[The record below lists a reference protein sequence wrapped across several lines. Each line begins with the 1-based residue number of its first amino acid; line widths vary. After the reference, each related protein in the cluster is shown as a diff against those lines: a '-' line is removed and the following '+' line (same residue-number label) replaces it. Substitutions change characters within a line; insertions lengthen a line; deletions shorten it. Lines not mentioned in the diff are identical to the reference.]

1 MMDYKQ
7 LTSSYAENAIAT
19 LADWIKINSVLDKS
33 TVDVSK
39 PFGEGVNFALR
50 YIGRIAER
58 DGFAVDYCNGYAT
71 EISFGEGT
79 KTIGIYAHADVV
91 PATGNWKHDP
101 FGAEIE
107 NNKMYG
113 RGTSDDKGPA
123 VAAYY
128 AFKALRDHD
137 LIKGFRVTLVI
148 GGNEENGSAC
158 MHHYFQV
165 LKKPAPTYGFTPDA
179 AFPLIYGE
187 KGISNYI
194 TSGEVDLRPILSIQ
208 AGAAANSVID
218 LAIATLIKDETVE
231 QAFSKSKFKYEI
243 KHTEKETTVKVFGQ
257 SAHGSTPEEGKNAGI
272 ELIRVLGK
280 HYNLEVLNT
289 LAKLYSKTDGSSL
302 GHFYQSELLHATTYN
317 VGIITY
323 QKKMFKFIVNFRYPE
338 TVDSEAVITSIA
350 EKSPLFTDKL
360 SDSPFLLFDPKSKF
374 VQKLL
379 EVYQQETGDMVSQP
393 MAIGGGTYA
402 KECPNTIAF
411 GSAFVGSDDQIHS
424 PDEHINLSDL
434 IASMAIYAH
443 AIVTLGTEL

>member
-1 MMDYKQ
+1 MIDYKQ
-7 LTSSYAENAIAT
+7 LTSTYAESAINT

-33 TVDVSK
+33 TVDKDK
-39 PFGEGVNFALR
+39 PFGEGVYFALR

-58 DGFAVDYCNGYAT
+58 DGFNVDYCNGYAT
-71 EISFGEGT
+71 EISFGEGE

-91 PATGNWKHDP
+91 PATGNWKHSP

-107 NNKMYG
+107 NNKMFG

-128 AFKALRDHD
+128 AFKALRDNN
-137 LIKGFRVTLVI
+137 LLKGFRVTLVI

-158 MHHYFQV
+158 MHYYFQV

-179 AFPLIYGE
+179 EFPLIYGE
-187 KGISNYI
+187 KGITNYA
-194 TSGEVDLRPILSIQ
+194 TSGEIDLRPILSIQ

-218 LAIATLIKDETVE
+218 LAIATLIKDETLVD
-231 QAFSKSKFKYEI
+231 AFSKSKFKYEI
-243 KHTEKETTVKVFGQ
+243 KHTEKESTVTVFGQ
-257 SAHGSTPEEGKNAGI
+257 SAHGSTPEEGKNAGL

-289 LAKLYSKTDGSSL
+289 LAKLYSKSDGSSL
-302 GHFYQSELLHATTYN
+302 GHAYHSELLHGTTYN

-323 QKKMFKFIVNFRYPE
+323 QKRMFKFIVNFRYPE
-338 TVDSEAVITSIA
+338 TVDSDAVITSIA
-350 EKSPLFTDKL
+350 SKSPLFTDKL
-360 SDSPFLLFDPKSKF
+360 SDSPHLLWDPKSKF

-379 EVYQQETGDMVSQP
+379 EVYQEETGDMVSLP

-411 GSAFVGSDDQIHS
+411 GSAFPGSNDQIHS